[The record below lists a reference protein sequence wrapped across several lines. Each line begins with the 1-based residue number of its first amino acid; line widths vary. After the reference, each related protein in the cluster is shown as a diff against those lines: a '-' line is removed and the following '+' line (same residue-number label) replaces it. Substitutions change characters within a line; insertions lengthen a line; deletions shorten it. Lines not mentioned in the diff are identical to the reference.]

1 MSSKLSHLLGRRL
14 LAPMLLFLFVSAIY
28 LYAFP
33 QTNVFYA
40 VVVLFHALV
49 GLIAALHLLVL
60 LFGLIR
66 RGSWMARLGWL
77 LLVVSAAL
85 GIVLIKIGALRADYN
100 WLY

>member
-1 MSSKLSHLLGRRL
+1 MPSKLSNLFGRRL
-14 LAPMLLFLFVSAIY
+14 LAPMLVFLFFSAIY

-49 GLIAALHLLVL
+49 GIFTSIYLLVL

-66 RGSWMARLGWL
+66 RGSWMARLGWP
-77 LLVVSAAL
+77 LLVVSDAL
-85 GIVLIKIGALRADYN
+85 V
-100 WLY
+100 